1 MAVPVEVRV
10 LAKFERRGDDEF
22 HQRTMHPTDEERA
35 LLDHHCARVT
45 DAFRARCAAVDAFWA
60 DLS

>member
-1 MAVPVEVRV
+1 MTAVLDGQLTLDLDGPAAPAQPS
-10 LAKFERRGDDEF
+10 LI
-22 HQRTMHPTDEERA
+22 ERA
-35 LLDHHCARVT
+35 RAYSDHHCARVT